1 MSSPLQGEGTFL
13 LGYAE
18 YAESVMRALGL
29 KGDLPRDVERQFG
42 LGIQLADL
50 GAPEFQYLK
59 RAVLWES
66 GGTQNAVAAEF
77 GVLAL
82 GGRAGATTRDT
93 LAVVEKCIISNLGA
107 VVATFSVGVD
117 WAATTTFAG
126 GLNRT
131 SYPRDDRAAL
141 VATSAFATGT
151 DSDPAQLIGSSH
163 YVFQMAAG
171 ETREIEGPWVISNK
185 PNAAGLPSLFLVQ
198 CALVNN
204 AFRAGVMWRERQM
217 HDTEL

>member
-1 MSSPLQGEGTFL
+1 MTGPGLPGAVPL

-18 YAESVMRALGL
+18 YAEAVMRSLGL
-29 KGDLPRDVERQFG
+29 KGDLPRNVGTEFG
-42 LGIQLADL
+42 LGLQLLDL
-50 GAPEFQYLK
+50 EGAEFQYLK

-82 GGRAGATTRDT
+82 GGRAGTTDRTT
-93 LAVVEKCIISNLGA
+93 LAVVEKVIVTNLGA
-107 VVATFSVGVD
+107 AAAFSVGVD
-117 WAATTTFAG
+117 WASTATFAG

-151 DSDPAQLIGSSH
+151 DSDPAQLLGSSH
-163 YVFQMAAG
+163 YVFNLNANERQ
-171 ETREIEGPWVISNK
+171 EVIGPWVISNK
-185 PNAAGLPSLFLVQ
+185 PNAAGLPSLFIVQ

-204 AFRAGVMWRERQM
+204 AFRVGVMWRERQL

>member
-1 MSSPLQGEGTFL
+1 MPEPTFL

-18 YAESVMRALGL
+18 YAETLMRSLGL
-29 KGDLPRDVERQFG
+29 KGDLPADIARMFDVGFT
-42 LGIQLADL
+42 INDL
-50 GAPEFQYLK
+50 SDPEFQYLR

-82 GGRAGATTRDT
+82 GGRAGATTRT
-93 LAVVEKCIISNLGA
+93 SLAIIEKCVITNLGA
-107 VVATFSVGVD
+107 GTIPFSIGVD
-117 WAATTTFAG
+117 WASTATFAS
-126 GLNRT
+126 GLNRS

-141 VATSAFATGT
+141 VSTSAFATGT

-163 YVFQMAAG
+163 YVFNLNAN
-171 ETREIEGPWVISNK
+171 ESREITGPWIISNK

-198 CALVNN
+198 CATVNN
-204 AFRAGVMWRERQM
+204 AFRAGVMWREREL
-217 HDTEL
+217 HDTET

>member
-1 MSSPLQGEGTFL
+1 MPGGNFL

-18 YAESVMRALGL
+18 YAEAVMRAFGL
-29 KGDLPRDVERQFG
+29 KGDLPRELQTTYG
-42 LGIQLADL
+42 LGIQLLDL
-50 GAPEFQYLK
+50 EGAEFQYLK

-82 GGRAGATTRDT
+82 GGRAGATTRET
-93 LAVVEKCIISNLGA
+93 VAVVEKVIVTNLGA
-107 VVATFSVGVD
+107 LAAFSIGVD
-117 WAATTTFAG
+117 WASTATFAG

-163 YVFQMAAG
+163 YVFSLNANERQ
-171 ETREIEGPWVISNK
+171 EITGPWVISNK
-185 PNAAGLPSLFLVQ
+185 PNAAGLPSLFIVQ

-204 AFRAGVMWRERQM
+204 AFRAGVMWRERQL
-217 HDTEL
+217 HDTET

>member
-1 MSSPLQGEGTFL
+1 MATPEGQFL

-18 YAESVMRALGL
+18 YAEAVMRSLGL
-29 KGDLPRDVERQFG
+29 KGDLPRTVGQDFG
-42 LGIQLADL
+42 LGVQLLDL
-50 GAPEFQYLK
+50 EGPEFQYLK
-59 RAVLWES
+59 RSVLWES

-82 GGRAGATTRDT
+82 GGRAGATTRDS
-93 LAVVEKCIISNLGA
+93 LAVVERCIVTNLGA
-107 VVATFSVGVD
+107 AAAFSVGVD
-117 WAATTTFAG
+117 WASTATFAG

-151 DSDPAQLIGSSH
+151 DSDVAQLIGSSH
-163 YVFQMAAG
+163 YVFNLNANERQ
-171 ETREIEGPWVISNK
+171 EIVGPWVISNK
-185 PNAAGLPSLFLVQ
+185 PNSAGLPSLFIVQ

-204 AFRAGVMWRERQM
+204 AFRASVMWRERQ
-217 HDTEL
+217 

>member
-1 MSSPLQGEGTFL
+1 MPGGQFL

-18 YAESVMRALGL
+18 YAEAVMRSFGL
-29 KGDLPRDVERQFG
+29 KGDLPREVQTSFG
-42 LGIQLADL
+42 LGVQLLDL
-50 GAPEFQYLK
+50 EGPEFQYLK
-59 RAVLWES
+59 RSVLWES

-82 GGRAGATTRDT
+82 GGRAGSTSREI
-93 LAVVEKCIISNLGA
+93 LCVVEKCIVTNLGA
-107 VVATFSVGVD
+107 AAAFSVGVD
-117 WAATTTFAG
+117 WASTATFAG

-163 YVFQMAAG
+163 YVFNLNANERQ
-171 ETREIEGPWVISNK
+171 EIVGPWVISNK
-185 PNAAGLPSLFLVQ
+185 PNAAGLPSLFIVQ

-204 AFRAGVMWRERQM
+204 AFRAGVMWRERQL
-217 HDTEL
+217 HDTET

>member
-1 MSSPLQGEGTFL
+1 MATPEGQFL

-18 YAESVMRALGL
+18 YAEAVMRSLGL
-29 KGDLPRDVERQFG
+29 KGDLPRTVGQDFG
-42 LGIQLADL
+42 LGVQLLDL
-50 GAPEFQYLK
+50 EGPEFQYLK
-59 RAVLWES
+59 RSVLWES
-66 GGTQNAVAAEF
+66 GGTQSAVAAEF
-77 GVLAL
+77 GALAL
-82 GGRAGATTRDT
+82 GGRAGATTRDS

-107 VVATFSVGVD
+107 VATFNIGVD
-117 WAATTTFAG
+117 WASTATFAA

-151 DSDPAQLIGSSH
+151 DTDPAQLLGSSH
-163 YVFQMAAG
+163 YTVQLNANEA
-171 ETREIEGPWVISNK
+171 REIVGPWVISNK
-185 PNAAGLPSLFLVQ
+185 PNAAGLPSLFIVQ